1 MCGIFAF
8 KGKSLSKE
16 ELNKSFQKIQYRGP
30 DQSKFI
36 QIDDLFMMGFHRLA
50 IMDLTDAGM
59 QPFIFNDTQALMC
72 NGEIYNYEEI
82 KDYFNLYAYKSNSDC
97 EALVPLIKKI
107 GFEKSL
113 DLIEGELAII
123 YYDVSTA
130 TVKAARDPMGI
141 RPLFMVIPNIPKKL
155 LHQRLK
161 FYRYL
166 RYR

>member
-1 MCGIFAF
+1 MVYSPSRVRVYL
-8 KGKSLSKE
+8 KK

-113 DLIEGELAII
+113 DLIEGEFAII

-130 TVKAARDPMGI
+130 TVKAARD
-141 RPLFMVIPNIPKKL
+141 
-155 LHQRLK
+155 QWA
-161 FYRYL
+161 
-166 RYR
+166 